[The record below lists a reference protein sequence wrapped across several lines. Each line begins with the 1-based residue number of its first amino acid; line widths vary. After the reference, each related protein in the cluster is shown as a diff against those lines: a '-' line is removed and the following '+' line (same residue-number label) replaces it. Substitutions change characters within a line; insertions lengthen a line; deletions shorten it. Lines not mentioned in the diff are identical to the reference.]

1 MKLKTKNLN
10 NNKGIT
16 LIALVIT
23 IIVMLILV
31 TVTIRVATDGN
42 LFTHASNAVK
52 GTKTAIEGEN
62 ALSEGNVGDKTIEEI
77 VAEQTGEG
85 GGAATT
91 YTAYTVGQT
100 VTIGEDEEEFYV
112 IEDSDEHTS
121 TVKLLAAQNV
131 DTTTNKQS
139 ASAGKVAFD
148 STNTTNDYN
157 YDNANI
163 PTIKPLVNSYVSS
176 LGVTVQEGRLML
188 LEEVEALG
196 GDSANYT
203 TSGCTGDA
211 AFINATNFW
220 LGSPYEDDY
229 SISAWNVDGDESN
242 LADDG
247 VDYGFRP
254 GLRPVI
260 VILKSNI

>member
-1 MKLKTKNLN
+1 MK

-62 ALSEGNVGDKTIEEI
+62 AILNDDLGIEAI
-77 VAEQTGEG
+77 VAAQTGEG
-85 GGAATT
+85 GGAAGT
-91 YTAYTVGQT
+91 YTAYEVGD
-100 VTIGEDEEEFYV
+100 TITIAEQDFYV
-112 IEDSDEHTS
+112 IEDSDASTS
-121 TVKLLAAQNV
+121 TVKLLAAMNV
-131 DTTTNKQS
+131 ETDSNSANYNKQN
-139 ASAGKVAFD
+139 ASAGTVAFD
-148 STNTTNDYN
+148 STEPYTNDYN
-157 YDNANI
+157 ATSNP
-163 PTIKPLVNSYVSS
+163 PTIKGLVDSYVSS

-188 LEEVEALG
+188 LAEVEALG

-211 AFINATNFW
+211 AFVNATDFW
-220 LGSPYEDDY
+220 LGSPYEFVPNIAWLVGGGVSELGSDSVDD
-229 SISAWNVDGDESN
+229 VR
-242 LADDG
+242 
-247 VDYGFRP
+247 FF

-260 VILKSNI
+260 VILKSNIPAQ

>member
-62 ALSEGNVGDKTIEEI
+62 ALLDGNVGDKTIEEI

-139 ASAGKVAFD
+139 ASASPVAFD

-188 LEEVEALG
+188 LEEVVALG
-196 GDSANYT
+196 GDAENYT
-203 TSGCTGDA
+203 TEDCPS
-211 AFINATNFW
+211 FINATNFW
-220 LGSPYEDDY
+220 LGSPPKNNPTSVWNVFGAEGRL
-229 SISAWNVDGDESN
+229 SISRKN
-242 LADDG
+242 DD
-247 VDYGFRP
+247 D